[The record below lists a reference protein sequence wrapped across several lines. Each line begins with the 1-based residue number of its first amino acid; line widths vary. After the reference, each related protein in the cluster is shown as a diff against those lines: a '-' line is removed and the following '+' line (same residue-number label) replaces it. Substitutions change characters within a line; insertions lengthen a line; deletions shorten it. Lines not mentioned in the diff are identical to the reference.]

1 MKFDGLIRPIDDI
14 YYDIPLYS
22 LKIIFDNY
30 GKSNNY
36 KYDDHLKI
44 LEGKMYENGLS
55 TIEWSE
61 DFNLDNILVLLMN
74 AKDNINYEHEKH
86 YKKLKNLILE
96 AHHNIPVLE
105 DII

>member
-1 MKFDGLIRPIDDI
+1 MKFDGLIKPIDDI

-44 LEGKMYENGLS
+44 LEGKMYSQGYF
-55 TIEWSE
+55 TWSE
-61 DFNLDNILVLLMN
+61 EIDLDNILVLLMN
-74 AKDNINYEHEKH
+74 AKDNVIYEHEKH
-86 YKKLKNLILE
+86 YKRLRNLILE
-96 AHHNIPVLE
+96 ARHNIAVLE